1 MPPFG
6 PIKRREMIRCLK
18 ALGFQG
24 PFPGGNHEFM
34 VRDGLTLT
42 LPNPHRSDVGREL
55 LARILRQ
62 ASIDRHEWERV

>member
-6 PIKRREMIRCLK
+6 PIERRELVRCLK

-24 PFPGGNHEFM
+24 PFSGGNHEFM
-34 VRDGLTLT
+34 VRDELTLT

-62 ASIDRHEWERV
+62 ASIERQEWERV